1 MAKESMK
8 AREAKRT
15 KLVAKYAEKFVS
27 RLLVCGTDSI
37 YSEYQEP
44 SSN

>member
-15 KLVAKYAEKFVS
+15 KLVAKYAESAPHLK
-27 RLLVCGTDSI
+27 RLSAMLTLLKMSVGTLF
-37 YSEYQEP
+37 
-44 SSN
+44 